1 VKLRPYYVRPLKDR
15 NVRYCRYHVE
25 LDMLREG
32 INNMR
37 DARKGVH
44 AQCTCNCEMCASHI
58 NDGDPCCVAHE
69 FVFKG
74 ITKL

>member
-1 VKLRPYYVRPLKDR
+1 
-15 NVRYCRYHVE
+15 
-25 LDMLREG
+25 MLREG

-44 AQCTCNCEMCASHI
+44 AQCTCDCEMCALHV
-58 NDGDPCCVAHE
+58 NDGDPRCVVHE